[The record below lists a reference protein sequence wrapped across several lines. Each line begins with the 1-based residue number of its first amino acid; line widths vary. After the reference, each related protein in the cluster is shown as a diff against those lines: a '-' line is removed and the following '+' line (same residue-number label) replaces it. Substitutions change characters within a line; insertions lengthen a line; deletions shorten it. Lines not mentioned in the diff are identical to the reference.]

1 MGGVSSLQKCKK
13 CHAPFS
19 WRKIYRILW
28 REVNQPVICDK
39 CGSEHYVTLGGR
51 LVNTFLVI
59 GPLTIFAGIIAPF
72 DNIYLDLGGGILLA
86 FLGSLLVPY
95 LTILKVDGESLY
107 SN

>member
-1 MGGVSSLQKCKK
+1 MGVSYLQNCKK
-13 CHAPFS
+13 CHAPFN
-19 WRKIYRILW
+19 WRKKYRILW
-28 REVNQPVICDK
+28 REVNQPVICDN

-51 LVNTFLVI
+51 LVNTFFVI

-95 LTILKVDGESLY
+95 FTILKVEGESLY
-107 SN
+107 SD

>member
-1 MGGVSSLQKCKK
+1 MSFMQKCKE

-19 WRKIYRILW
+19 WRKLYRTVW
-28 REVNQPVICDK
+28 REVNHPVKCDN
-39 CGSEHYVTLGGR
+39 CGYEHYVTLWGR

-72 DNIYLDLGGGILLA
+72 DNIYLDLSGGILLG

-95 LTILKVDGESLY
+95 FTILKVDGESLY
-107 SN
+107 SD